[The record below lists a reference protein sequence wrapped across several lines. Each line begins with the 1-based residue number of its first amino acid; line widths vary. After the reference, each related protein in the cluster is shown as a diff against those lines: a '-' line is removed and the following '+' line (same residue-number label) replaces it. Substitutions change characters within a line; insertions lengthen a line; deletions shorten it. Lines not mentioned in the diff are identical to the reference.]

1 MLRWLHISDL
11 HFNNDDMSTISLR
24 EELPQFLKSNNLLC
38 DYVFCTGDIRT
49 ANANPNTFTD
59 EAAKYLIDLCA
70 AVGLT
75 TDRLFIVPGN
85 HDVDRNSDGRDGAIK
100 KISFQ
105 RGGYYDPKYGTIK
118 DEDLKLIYSGQKDF
132 RNFLSKLYPAS
143 RVEKYSNPLQPHFN
157 IETPDFNVLHID
169 STLTYTQDQEATDLI
184 IGTKLLQNALRNL
197 NPNKPT
203 ILLSHYPF
211 TALLQEEKNMY
222 GNYCGGKVYVY
233 GSEVMNMT
241 I

>member
-24 EELPQFLKSNNLLC
+24 EELPQFLKSSNLLC

-49 ANANPNTFTD
+49 ANANSNTFTD

-169 STLTYTQDQEATDLI
+169 STLTYPQIAVRSGLRPLI
-184 IGTKLLQNALRNL
+184 YRPSQRPSLRL
-197 NPNKPT
+197 RMFSPR
-203 ILLSHYPF
+203 L
-211 TALLQEEKNMY
+211 AM
-222 GNYCGGKVYVY
+222 
-233 GSEVMNMT
+233 
-241 I
+241 

>member
-49 ANANPNTFTD
+49 ANANSNTFTD

-75 TDRLFIVPGN
+75 TDRLFIVPEN

-105 RGGYYDPKYGTIK
+105 RGG
-118 DEDLKLIYSGQKDF
+118 
-132 RNFLSKLYPAS
+132 
-143 RVEKYSNPLQPHFN
+143 
-157 IETPDFNVLHID
+157 
-169 STLTYTQDQEATDLI
+169 
-184 IGTKLLQNALRNL
+184 
-197 NPNKPT
+197 
-203 ILLSHYPF
+203 IL
-211 TALLQEEKNMY
+211 
-222 GNYCGGKVYVY
+222 
-233 GSEVMNMT
+233 
-241 I
+241 

>member
-1 MLRWLHISDL
+1 
-11 HFNNDDMSTISLR
+11 MSTISLR

-49 ANANPNTFTD
+49 ANANSNTFTD

-105 RGGYYDPKYGTIK
+105 RGDIMIPNT
-118 DEDLKLIYSGQKDF
+118 E
-132 RNFLSKLYPAS
+132 RSK
-143 RVEKYSNPLQPHFN
+143 
-157 IETPDFNVLHID
+157 
-169 STLTYTQDQEATDLI
+169 
-184 IGTKLLQNALRNL
+184 TK
-197 NPNKPT
+197 
-203 ILLSHYPF
+203 I
-211 TALLQEEKNMY
+211 
-222 GNYCGGKVYVY
+222 
-233 GSEVMNMT
+233 
-241 I
+241 

>member
-38 DYVFCTGDIRT
+38 DYVFVRGYSYSKCES
-49 ANANPNTFTD
+49 NTFTD

-105 RGGYYDPKYGTIK
+105 RGDIMIPNT
-118 DEDLKLIYSGQKDF
+118 E
-132 RNFLSKLYPAS
+132 RSK
-143 RVEKYSNPLQPHFN
+143 
-157 IETPDFNVLHID
+157 
-169 STLTYTQDQEATDLI
+169 
-184 IGTKLLQNALRNL
+184 TK
-197 NPNKPT
+197 
-203 ILLSHYPF
+203 I
-211 TALLQEEKNMY
+211 
-222 GNYCGGKVYVY
+222 
-233 GSEVMNMT
+233 
-241 I
+241 

>member
-24 EELPQFLKSNNLLC
+24 EELPQFLKSSNLLC

-49 ANANPNTFTD
+49 ANANSNTFTD

-132 RNFLSKLYPAS
+132 RNFLSKLY
-143 RVEKYSNPLQPHFN
+143 R
-157 IETPDFNVLHID
+157 
-169 STLTYTQDQEATDLI
+169 
-184 IGTKLLQNALRNL
+184 
-197 NPNKPT
+197 
-203 ILLSHYPF
+203 
-211 TALLQEEKNMY
+211 
-222 GNYCGGKVYVY
+222 
-233 GSEVMNMT
+233 
-241 I
+241 

>member
-1 MLRWLHISDL
+1 
-11 HFNNDDMSTISLR
+11 MSTISLR
-24 EELPQFLKSNNLLC
+24 EELPQFLRKNNLLC

-105 RGGYYDPKYGTIK
+105 REGYYDPKYGTIK

-169 STLTYTQDQEATDLI
+169 STLTYTQDQEATDFVLKY
-184 IGTKLLQNALRNL
+184 TK
-197 NPNKPT
+197 
-203 ILLSHYPF
+203 SVDGS
-211 TALLQEEKNMY
+211 KNVLDKIK
-222 GNYCGGKVYVY
+222 NEGGASV
-233 GSEVMNMT
+233 
-241 I
+241 